1 MKAAYICVDYI
12 ELKNYKMKNL
22 IMIALLAI
30 CVLSVGAQE
39 TEKKSKKQLKAEK
52 EARKI
57 EETKALVESKMF
69 VFDART
75 ANPMKGSSKTLTS
88 EYDVKITKDSIY
100 SYLPYFGVAYTA
112 SYGGTDS
119 PMIFDKPFDTCTVE
133 KTKKGYTVEVDV
145 KNSNDKLDFSF
156 YISENGSTT
165 LSVSSTNRQSI
176 TYYGDIV
183 KAGEKN
189 K

>member
-1 MKAAYICVDYI
+1 MMMAILV
-12 ELKNYKMKNL
+12 
-22 IMIALLAI
+22 I
-30 CVLSVGAQE
+30 CVLGVSAQE
-39 TEKKSKKQLKAEK
+39 TEKKSKKELKAEK
-52 EARKI
+52 EAKKI

-75 ANPMKGSSKTLTS
+75 ANPMKGSTKTLTS
-88 EYDVKITKDSIY
+88 DYDVRITKDSIY
-100 SYLPYFGVAYTA
+100 SYLPYYGVAYTA

-119 PMIFDKPFDTCTVE
+119 PMIFDKPFDTINME
-133 KTKKGYTVEVDV
+133 KTKKGYTIEVDV
-145 KNSNDKLDFSF
+145 KNGNDKLDFSF
-156 YISENGSTT
+156 YISENGTTT

>member
-1 MKAAYICVDYI
+1 
-12 ELKNYKMKNL
+12 MKNL
-22 IMIALLAI
+22 LIIALITVFAI
-30 CVLSVGAQE
+30 TAGAQE
-39 TEKKSKKQLKAEK
+39 TEKKSKKELKAEK
-52 EARKI
+52 EAKKI

-75 ANPMKGSSKTLTS
+75 VNPMKGSSRTLTS

-112 SYGGTDS
+112 SYGGNDN
-119 PMIFDKPFDTCTVE
+119 PMDFDKPFETCTVE

-145 KNSNDKLDFSF
+145 KNGNDKLDFSF
-156 YISENGSTT
+156 YISENGTAT

>member
-1 MKAAYICVDYI
+1 MKKLLFISLLIISIVTAY
-12 ELKNYKMKNL
+12 
-22 IMIALLAI
+22 
-30 CVLSVGAQE
+30 SQE
-39 TEKKSKKQLKAEK
+39 TEKKSKKELKAEK
-52 EARKI
+52 EAKQI

-75 ANPMKGSSKTLTS
+75 ANPMKGSTRTLTS
-88 EYDVKITKDSIY
+88 EYDVRITKDSIY

-119 PMIFDKPFDTCTVE
+119 PMIFDKPFDTCTLE
-133 KTKKGYTVEVDV
+133 KTKKGYTIEVDV
-145 KNSNDKLDFSF
+145 KNGNDKLDFSF

-165 LSVSSTNRQSI
+165 LNVSSTNRQSI
-176 TYYGDIV
+176 SYYGDVV
-183 KAGEKN
+183 KTDQKN

>member
-1 MKAAYICVDYI
+1 MKT
-12 ELKNYKMKNL
+12 L
-22 IMIALLAI
+22 IIMALLAI
-30 CVLSVGAQE
+30 CAVFVNAQE
-39 TEKKSKKQLKAEK
+39 TEKKSKKELKAEK
-52 EARKI
+52 EAKQI

-75 ANPMKGSSKTLTS
+75 ANPMKGSTRTLTS
-88 EYDVKITKDSIY
+88 DYDVRITKDSIY
-100 SYLPYFGVAYTA
+100 SYLPYYGVAYTA

-119 PMIFDKPFDTCTVE
+119 PMIFDKPFDTCTME

-145 KNSNDKLDFSF
+145 KNGNDKLDFSF
-156 YISENGSTT
+156 YISENGSAT
-165 LSVSSTNRQSI
+165 LNVSSTNRQSI

-183 KAGEKN
+183 KTDEKN

>member
-1 MKAAYICVDYI
+1 M
-12 ELKNYKMKNL
+12 
-22 IMIALLAI
+22 MIAILAI
-30 CVLSVGAQE
+30 CVVGVSAQE
-39 TEKKSKKQLKAEK
+39 TEKKSKKELKAEK
-52 EARKI
+52 EAKKI

-75 ANPMKGSSKTLTS
+75 ANPMKGSTKTLTS
-88 EYDVKITKDSIY
+88 DYDVRITKDSIY
-100 SYLPYFGVAYTA
+100 SYLPYYGVAYTA

-119 PMIFDKPFDTCTVE
+119 PMIFDKPFDTINME

-145 KNSNDKLDFSF
+145 KNGNDKLDFSF
-156 YISENGSTT
+156 YISENGTTT

-176 TYYGDIV
+176 TYYGDVV
-183 KAGEKN
+183 KTGEKN

>member
-1 MKAAYICVDYI
+1 MKKLLFISLLIISIVTAY
-12 ELKNYKMKNL
+12 
-22 IMIALLAI
+22 
-30 CVLSVGAQE
+30 SQE
-39 TEKKSKKQLKAEK
+39 TEKKSKKELKAEK
-52 EARKI
+52 EAKQI

-75 ANPMKGSSKTLTS
+75 ANPMKGSTRTLTS
-88 EYDVKITKDSIY
+88 EYDVRITKDSIF

-119 PMIFDKPFDTCTVE
+119 PMIFDKPFDTCTLE
-133 KTKKGYTVEVDV
+133 KTKKGYTIEVDV
-145 KNSNDKLDFSF
+145 KNGNDKLDFSF

-165 LSVSSTNRQSI
+165 LNVSSTNRQSI
-176 TYYGDIV
+176 SYYGDVV
-183 KAGEKN
+183 KTDQKN

>member
-1 MKAAYICVDYI
+1 MKTLMMMAILV
-12 ELKNYKMKNL
+12 
-22 IMIALLAI
+22 I
-30 CVLSVGAQE
+30 CVLGVSAQE
-39 TEKKSKKQLKAEK
+39 TEKKSKKELKAEK
-52 EARKI
+52 EAKKI

-75 ANPMKGSSKTLTS
+75 ANPMKGRTMSLTTD
-88 EYDVKITKDSIY
+88 YDVKITKDSIY
-100 SYLPYFGVAYTA
+100 SYLPYYGVAYTA

-119 PMIFDKPFDTCTVE
+119 PMIFDKPFDTINME
-133 KTKKGYTVEVDV
+133 KTKKGYTIEVDV
-145 KNSNDKLDFSF
+145 KNGNDKLDFSF
-156 YISENGSTT
+156 YISENGTTT

-183 KAGEKN
+183 KTDEKN